1 VLQAAA
7 TAFGFVYIH
16 PFQDGNGRLHR
27 CLIHHVLAERKFT
40 PPGMVFPVSSV
51 LLDKIDNYRDT
62 LRAHSGPLMHF
73 IEWRPTPERNVGV
86 LNDTA
91 DFYRYF
97 DCTEAAEFLYACVE
111 RTIEQDLPR
120 EIDYLRRHDEAMGRI
135 MNTVEMPDRIAEN
148 LVRYIRL
155 NQARLGRKR
164 RESEFAK
171 LTEEEVASLEG
182 IVNEVFDGFAD

>member
-1 VLQAAA
+1 V
-7 TAFGFVYIH
+7 
-16 PFQDGNGRLHR
+16 
-27 CLIHHVLAERKFT
+27 K
-40 PPGMVFPVSSV
+40 
-51 LLDKIDNYRDT
+51 
-62 LRAHSGPLMHF
+62 
-73 IEWRPTPERNVGV
+73 V

-91 DFYRYF
+91 DLYRCF

-111 RTIEQDLPR
+111 RTVEQDLTR
-120 EIDYLRRHDEAMGRI
+120 EIDYLRRHDEAMSRI
-135 MNTVEMPDRIAEN
+135 MNTVEMPDRMADN

-155 NQARLGRKR
+155 NQGRQGRKR